1 MKYLFPLFFVLFF
14 SLSLV
19 QISAQTAVE
28 NFVNH
33 DLLRNATISLLV
45 RDLDTGE
52 TVAEYRANNSAIP
65 ASTLKLITSAT
76 ALELLGPN
84 YRFRTQLQISGTI
97 DENGVLNGNLYIFGG
112 GDPTLG
118 SARVPNNREFLSG
131 WSREIRRAG
140 IRRINGSIVGDA
152 SLFDNEGVNPQ
163 WTWETIGNSHAS
175 GTFGISYLDNTARV
189 HFNSGARGTTPTITR
204 VVPEIP
210 GLEFRNYLTSTAI
223 GRDSANFS
231 GAPLSNV
238 RAIHGE
244 IPENRPNF
252 TSTMD
257 IPDPALLLAQHL
269 HNRLIADG
277 VAIANPPSAM
287 YQPVVGSAE
296 RQTIHTHHSLPLS
309 WISAE
314 INMRSNNH
322 YSEHVF
328 RYLALQRDQIA
339 TTNGAM
345 RVIRNH
351 WQQRGLPVDQLFMF
365 DGSGLSRVNNVS
377 AEFLVQL
384 LEYMQTQ
391 SEVSDEFFE
400 SLPVGGKSGTIARI
414 FARAP
419 LGGNT
424 HAKSGSLRRIRG
436 YAGYIKLQDRNLTFA
451 VLVNHFNA
459 PPAQIVREIE
469 NFLKAVIEENQNQ

>member
-1 MKYLFPLFFVLFF
+1 MKQLFF
-14 SLSLV
+14 SILFLSISLA
-19 QISAQTAVE
+19 QIPAQTAVE
-28 NFVNH
+28 NFINH
-33 DLLRNATISLLV
+33 DLLRNSTISLLV

-52 TVAEYRANNSAIP
+52 TVAEYRATNSAIP
-65 ASTLKLITSAT
+65 ASTIKLVTAAT

-97 DENGVLNGNLYIFGG
+97 DKNGVLHGNLYIFGG

-140 IRRINGSIVGDA
+140 IKRINGSVVGDA
-152 SLFDNEGVNPQ
+152 SLFDNEGINPQ

-175 GTFGISYLDNTARV
+175 GTFGISYMDNTARV

-210 GLEFRNYLTSTAI
+210 GLMFQNNLTSTAI

-252 TSTMD
+252 TSQMD

-277 VAIANPPSAM
+277 VAISNPPTAT
-287 YQPVVGSAE
+287 YQPTNNAE

-328 RYLALQRDQIA
+328 RYLALQQEQIA
-339 TTNGAM
+339 SINGAM
-345 RVIRNH
+345 RVIHNH
-351 WQQRGLPVDQLFMF
+351 WEQRGLPVDQLFMF

-391 SEVSDEFFE
+391 SEMSDEFFE
-400 SLPVGGKSGTIARI
+400 SLPIGGESGTIARI

-436 YAGYIKLQDRNLTFA
+436 YAGYINLPERNLTFA

-459 PPAQIVREIE
+459 PPAQIIREIE
-469 NFLKAVIEENQNQ
+469 NFLIAAIEENQN